1 MTLKELQIGKSAI
14 VDAVGGAGAL
24 RQHFLDMGLIPGA
37 EVTLVK
43 LAPMGD
49 PMELRIHGYELTL
62 RLDDA
67 AQITVTPTEKTPAV
81 HAPVAEKMVE
91 HPGLGEGGKYH
102 TKEGEH
108 PLPEDKT
115 LTFALAGNQNCG
127 KTTLFN
133 QLTGSN
139 QHVGNFPGVTVDR
152 KSGAIKGHPET
163 EVTDLPGIYSMS
175 PYSSEEIV
183 TRQFIIG
190 EKPTGIINIVD
201 ATNIERNLYLTMQLM
216 ELDIPMVLAL
226 NMMDEMR
233 GNGGTVRINK
243 MEAMLGIPVIP
254 ISAAKNEGVDELVD
268 HAVHVAKYQERP
280 GRMDFCSEDDHGGA
294 VHRCIHGILHLIE
307 DHAKAAGIPV
317 RFAATKLVEGDQRI
331 EEALKLDQNEKE
343 MIEHIIVQ
351 MEQERGL
358 DRAAAI
364 ADMRFSFIQEL
375 VAQTVVKPHESKEQ
389 LRSNRIDKFLT
400 GKYTAIPAFIAI
412 MGLVFF
418 LTFNVIGLF
427 FQNLMEMG
435 IDALTGIVDTALTN
449 WNVNAAVHSLVIDG
463 IFTGVGSVLSF
474 LPIIVVLFFFLS
486 MLEDTGYMA
495 RVAFVMDKLLRRIGL
510 SGRSIVPMLIGF
522 GCTVPGV
529 MASRTLPSERDRKMT
544 ILLTPFMSCSAKL
557 PIYSLF
563 AAAFFPKYAGLVM
576 VLLYFTGIYIAVH
589 LEAKKLGLKGIP
601 REQLPRVRQLL
612 PKIYLLAPLVL
623 LVVMVSTNMYTM
635 AFSAAIAIVAAVAV
649 GLVNNVV
656 EIASKSSNREDFLT
670 FGKIIDA
677 LEGGA
682 KGSITVAV
690 ACGVAGIISGC
701 ITVTG
706 LASKLLSTIVS
717 LSGGHMIIAL
727 ALTMLCC
734 IVLGMGVPT
743 TANYCIMAATCA
755 PILMDPSI
763 GVTKMAAH
771 FFVFYFGIVADITPP
786 VALAAY
792 AGSAIAKSDPMKTG
806 INATKLAIAAFIVPY
821 IFAMNPSMLLMDQ
834 GVLAAIQVIIT
845 SCLGIFGIA
854 AALEGYIVTR
864 APWWQRILLAA
875 GGLCLIDPEFMTD
888 VVGVAVIVVVIVLQ
902 IVLRKHSK
910 PAAA

>member
-1 MTLKELQIGKSAI
+1 MTLKDLNIGETA
-14 VDAVGGAGAL
+14 VVGTVGGEGAL
-24 RQHFLDMGLIPGA
+24 RQHFLDMGLIPGE

-43 LAPMGD
+43 FAPMGD
-49 PMELRIHGYELTL
+49 PMELSIHGYELTL

-67 AQITVTPTEKTPAV
+67 ARIGVTLAKAPAAKKAAAESEKP
-81 HAPVAEKMVE
+81 VE
-91 HPGLGEGGKYH
+91 HPGLGEGGRYH
-102 TKEGEH
+102 TKKGEN
-108 PLPEDKT
+108 PLPDDTT

-152 KSGAIKGHPET
+152 KSGAIKEHPET

-317 RFAATKLVEGDQRI
+317 RFAATKLVEGDPRI
-331 EEALKLDQNEKE
+331 EEALKLDPNEKE

-364 ADMRFSFIQEL
+364 ADMRFHFIHQL
-375 VAQTVVKPHESKEQ
+375 VDQTVVKPHQSKEQ
-389 LRSNRIDKFLT
+389 VRSSRIDQFLT
-400 GKYTAIPAFIAI
+400 GKYTAIPAFVGI
-412 MGLVFF
+412 MALVFY
-418 LTFNVIGLF
+418 LTFGVIGLAL
-427 FQNLMEMG
+427 QNLLEVG
-435 IDALTGIVDTALTN
+435 IDALTAAVDSTLTA

-474 LPIIVVLFFFLS
+474 LPIIVTLFFFLS
-486 MLEDTGYMA
+486 LLEDTGYMA

-563 AAAFFPKYAGLVM
+563 AAAFFPEHAALVM
-576 VLLYFTGIYIAVH
+576 VSLYFLGIAVGILMAILLKSSVFKGEAVPFVMELPNYRLPGLKNVVQLLWEKARDFLQRAFTVIFVATIIIWFLQSFDLRLSLTADPQQSILAWLASGIAPLFAPLGFADWRVSTALITGFMAKESVVSTLTILYGSSAAFAAALSPAAAAPLLVFCLLYTPCI
-589 LEAKKLGLKGIP
+589 
-601 REQLPRVRQLL
+601 
-612 PKIYLLAPLVL
+612 
-623 LVVMVSTNMYTM
+623 
-635 AFSAAIAIVAAVAV
+635 AAVASV
-649 GLVNNVV
+649 
-656 EIASKSSNREDFLT
+656 KRELG
-670 FGKIIDA
+670 GKWA
-677 LEGGA
+677 L
-682 KGSITVAV
+682 IMVANQ
-690 ACGVAGIISGC
+690 
-701 ITVTG
+701 
-706 LASKLLSTIVS
+706 
-717 LSGGHMIIAL
+717 
-727 ALTMLCC
+727 C
-734 IVLGMGVPT
+734 IV
-743 TANYCIMAATCA
+743 AW
-755 PILMDPSI
+755 
-763 GVTKMAAH
+763 
-771 FFVFYFGIVADITPP
+771 
-786 VALAAY
+786 LAAF
-792 AGSAIAKSDPMKTG
+792 GTRLIM
-806 INATKLAIAAFIVPY
+806 
-821 IFAMNPSMLLMDQ
+821 ML
-834 GVLAAIQVIIT
+834 
-845 SCLGIFGIA
+845 
-854 AALEGYIVTR
+854 
-864 APWWQRILLAA
+864 
-875 GGLCLIDPEFMTD
+875 
-888 VVGVAVIVVVIVLQ
+888 
-902 IVLRKHSK
+902 
-910 PAAA
+910 